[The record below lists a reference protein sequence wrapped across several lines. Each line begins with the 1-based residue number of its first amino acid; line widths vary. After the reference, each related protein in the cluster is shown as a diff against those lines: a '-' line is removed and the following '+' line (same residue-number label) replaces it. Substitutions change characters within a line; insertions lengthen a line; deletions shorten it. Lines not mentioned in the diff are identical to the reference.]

1 MASDELRGGMS
12 ARPAVEAQLREQ
24 AARVLGVLVRRHGD
38 FDRCEDAVQE
48 ALLEA
53 HLTWREVPERPFGW
67 LLTVAERRLVDGL
80 RSDTARTRR
89 EERHALLEPEAI
101 AHVDVSDDPDDDTLA
116 LLLLCCHPDLP
127 PPSQVALTLRAV
139 GGLTTDEIARALLI
153 PPATLAQRIVRA
165 KARLR
170 GVAFG
175 EPPAPE
181 RGPRVAAVLH
191 VLYLLFTE
199 GHAASR
205 GPDLVRDD
213 LAVEALRLTRRLH
226 AALPEDGE
234 VQGLLA
240 LMLLIHARRASRLT
254 STGTLVPLPEQD
266 RSSWDAAAIAEGL
279 ELVEDA
285 LAHRALG
292 PYQLQAAIAAVHAE
306 ARDAA
311 ATDWRQILELYAL
324 LEGFGSNPVVTLN
337 RAVAVGEVHG
347 PQAGLAA
354 LDGLDEQLR
363 HGDRHR
369 VDAVR
374 GYLLVMAGDEL
385 AAARAYARAA
395 REATTRAER
404 RHLAERAAQLR
415 SG

>member
-1 MASDELRGGMS
+1 MS

-101 AHVDVSDDPDDDTLA
+101 AHVDASDDPADDTLA

-199 GHAASR
+199 GHTASR

-240 LMLLIHARRASRLT
+240 LMLLTHAHRASRLT

-347 PQAGLAA
+347 PQAGLAT

-374 GYLLVMAGDEL
+374 GHLLVMAGDEQ

-395 REATTRAER
+395 REATTRPER